1 MSAFDLTD
9 RVAIVTGGGGT
20 EHGVGSAI
28 AIALADAGASIVVAG
43 RDTGHLEPVSTALQQ
58 KGARSLAVPCDVT
71 DPDQCANLIAT
82 TTKEFGRLDILVN
95 NAAST
100 QKGDPLELT
109 PEQWRESIDVNLN
122 GVFFCCQAAARHMV
136 AKGSGHIVNIASS
149 SGIKGDE
156 FMAPYAAAKAA
167 VINLTKRLAARLVKD
182 DILVTGIAPGAF
194 ASEMNKA
201 ARDLG
206 DIVGQHVPAGRIGN
220 DEDMAGVAIYLASRA
235 GNYVVGETIAVD
247 GGVVHAFLTESWEV
261 DPSGGH

>member
-167 VINLTKRLAARLVKD
+167 VINLTRTLAISWPVHN
-182 DILVTGIAPGAF
+182 INVNCVAPGSVKAPKDQDGPLLQQPGAPGDIADAVLFF
-194 ASEMNKA
+194 ASDGSSGMT
-201 ARDLG
+201 
-206 DIVGQHVPAGRIGN
+206 
-220 DEDMAGVAIYLASRA
+220 
-235 GNYVVGETIAVD
+235 GETLPVRGAEW
-247 GGVVHAFLTESWEV
+247 ASAY
-261 DPSGGH
+261 S